1 MNTTEQE
8 IEDRPHAS
16 GKAWLWRCGK
26 VVRMRPEFGFNDIA
40 KNEGFRWMGFGEN
53 QKLWERK
60 FRSEKAAQAYM
71 RGGGEAPPPPVF
83 DNNGGFTLEELI
95 Q

>member
-1 MNTTEQE
+1 MSAEQE

-16 GKAWLWRCGK
+16 GHAWLWRCGK
-26 VVRMRPEFGFNDIA
+26 VVRMQPDWGFNDIA
-40 KNEGFRWMGFGEN
+40 KDEGFRWLGFGEN

-60 FRSEKAAQAYM
+60 FRSEKAAQAWFKT
-71 RGGGEAPPPPVF
+71 GGSQPPPVAF
-83 DNNGGFTLEELI
+83 DNNGGFSLEELI